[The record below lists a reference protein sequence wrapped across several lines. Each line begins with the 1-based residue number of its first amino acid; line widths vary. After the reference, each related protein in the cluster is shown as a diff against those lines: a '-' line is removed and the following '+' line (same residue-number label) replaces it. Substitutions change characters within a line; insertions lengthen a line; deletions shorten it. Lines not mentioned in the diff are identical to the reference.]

1 MLRGDSLHTAPG
13 LLQAGGVPTMAD
25 YGDPLTPEQ
34 FRAQVD
40 SLYRSMQAAFRRGDL
55 VAFGEAFNAF
65 GILLSRG
72 TR

>member
-1 MLRGDSLHTAPG
+1 MRGDSLHTAPG
-13 LLQAGGVPTMAD
+13 LLQAGGVPALES

-55 VAFGEAFNAF
+55 IAFGEAFNAL

-72 TR
+72 AR